1 MDMELDLARGS
12 NTALLV
18 WFTRCWVSS
27 YVFYQLLWL
36 TPYSSAAS
44 SLPSVASQGIVLI
57 GCQQPSIC
65 CISRNRSPSAFRVT
79 TIIFKTFTLV
89 FKHLRGWQWRHFLL
103 HSHLVRTLLGG
114 LTDHFRVWHRRH
126 YLLHCPFA
134 PTLLGN
140 VVDRALRWPCCRVL
154 GSVVFQSFAGKT
166 VEFGIW
172 DNNWRSNCS
181 SASGIR
187 EIRT

>member
-1 MDMELDLARGS
+1 MAAGS
-12 NTALLV
+12 PLGQTDVCSINGHGAG
-18 WFTRCWVSS
+18 S
-27 YVFYQLLWL
+27 
-36 TPYSSAAS
+36 
-44 SLPSVASQGIVLI
+44 SQGFQHTFAGLVHTLLGQFIRVLPITMADAILI

-89 FKHLRGWQWRHFLL
+89 FKHLREWQWRHFLL
-103 HSHLVRTLLGG
+103 HSLLVRTLLGD
-114 LTDHFRVWHRRH
+114 LTDHLRVWQRRH

-140 VVDRALRWPCCRVL
+140 VVDRAVRWPCCRVL

-187 EIRT
+187 KIRT